1 MRLKTYNF
9 QDKDLYMNYSG
20 LIYEGGVGSGYEVR
34 NRKQKASGKVVRSV
48 DAVQESLAVG
58 SVRVGAT
65 GEAGRDPV
73 VSVAWIA

>member
-20 LIYEGGVGSGYEVR
+20 LIYEGGVGSGYEVK
-34 NRKQKASGKVVRSV
+34 NRKQKASGKVIRSV
-48 DAVQESLAVG
+48 DAVQESLAAG